1 MVFMPEINKLFR
13 RIRNLPL
20 YIKKDGTISSAIYS
34 DSKGVSVDIDDNRNI
49 EDIVSDEERLHI
61 LYNGEKIEVDPEG
74 PYKLIAIAS
83 TDKINCDEKN
93 VYIELAPIEGEN
105 DFHAILKGAENKIL
119 LSPGQRKHLV
129 RNTAIIKTY
138 DEKVVKI

>member
-1 MVFMPEINKLFR
+1 MPEINKVFR

-49 EDIVSDEERLHI
+49 EDIVLDEERLHI

-83 TDKINCDEKN
+83 TGKINCDEKN
-93 VYIELAPIEGEN
+93 VCIELAPIEGEN
-105 DFHAILKGAENKIL
+105 DFHAILKGAENRIL